1 MHSTLCIQHFASPAL
16 HHTLFIAHFA
26 LHTLH
31 HILCIAHFA
40 WHNLHYTLCISIA
53 HSAWYDKLTKQI
65 QPNRSFLGPPEFPPK
80 FSSDPFK
87 GENKIVPIMGFM
99 VFKSTGLDS
108 RFQRKNLVSKL
119 CTESRDI
126 GQNVSNFAGLVWKA
140 NFGHFF
146 GNILGLSAHFSK
158 SIFALKLWVQAGQFE
173 YHEPHNRTTFFSP
186 LKGSEL
192 NFRGNWGGFRKLRFD

>member
-87 GENKIVPIMGFM
+87 GEKKIVPIMGFM

-108 RFQRKNLVSKL
+108 RFQRKNRFWKI
-119 CTESRDI
+119 CTGSRDI
-126 GQNVSNFAGLVWKA
+126 GQNMSNFAGLVWKA
-140 NFGHFF
+140 DFLNFF
-146 GNILGLSAHFSK
+146 GNILGLGAYFSK
-158 SIFALKLWVQAGQFE
+158 PIFVLKPWAWAGRFE
-173 YHEPHNRTTFFSP
+173 YHKPFNPNDFFS
-186 LKGSEL
+186 LIKGSDANL
-192 NFRGNWGGFRKLRFD
+192 N